1 LLKHDPS
8 LPDAAVDLEYVAD
21 HLWLTGSPGTVA
33 ERVRN
38 LQEQT
43 GGFGYLLAVSYDAA
57 DERTAW
63 ERHLDLLIHEVLPAC
78 SAPAVTA
85 VRG

>member
-1 LLKHDPS
+1 MLKHDPS

-21 HLWLTGSPGTVA
+21 HLWLVGSPATVA
-33 ERVRN
+33 NRIRG

-57 DERTAW
+57 EERTAW

-78 SAPAVTA
+78 CAPALTGA
-85 VRG
+85 RR